1 MDLYVEWVNTS
12 AIEALR
18 RYSATQGASLTRTT
32 SCTRDDGERPSR
44 DGSPQVLEVATAAH
58 RPGRE
63 SWTADVCPDD
73 YPDPRWRPSKDKN
86 GRKRVGEFLRAAAPS
101 IFIRTGK
108 GREAG
113 NAVTGFACPQ
123 GDLIKSGE
131 RCVSDPSRRRYP
143 LPPIP
148 P

>member
-18 RYSATQGASLTRTT
+18 RYSAMQGASLTRTT

-44 DGSPQVLEVATAAH
+44 ESAGA
-58 RPGRE
+58 RGRH
-63 SWTADVCPDD
+63 SRAQARSGVMATADVCPDD

-108 GREAG
+108 GWECSDG
-113 NAVTGFACPQ
+113 V
-123 GDLIKSGE
+123 
-131 RCVSDPSRRRYP
+131 CVPTR
-143 LPPIP
+143 
-148 P
+148 